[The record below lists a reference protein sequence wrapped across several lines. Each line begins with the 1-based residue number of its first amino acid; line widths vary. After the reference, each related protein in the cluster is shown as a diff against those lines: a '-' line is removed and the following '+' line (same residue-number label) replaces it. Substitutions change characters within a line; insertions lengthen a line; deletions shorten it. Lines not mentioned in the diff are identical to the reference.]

1 VLTNLTNIA
10 RKSITFTNMLID
22 THTHIYVDAFDNDR
36 DAAIKRAMAAG
47 VSQLILPAIDSK
59 TTAIM
64 HEVKRNYSGYV
75 HLMMGL
81 HPTHV
86 GLNADEELTHVKEQ
100 LDSHSFVAVGE
111 IGMDLYWDKTY
122 QSQQQEAFYRQIN
135 WALAADLPIVIHCR
149 DAFPPVFEVLEGFK
163 DSRLRGVFHCFT
175 GTKADAQRALELNFY
190 LGIGGVIT
198 FKNGKIDQ
206 FLSDFPIEKMLLET
220 DSPYLAPTPYRGKR
234 NESAYLPIV
243 ADKMAKLFEISVA
256 DIARI
261 TSKNA
266 KQLFDLL

>member
-1 VLTNLTNIA
+1 
-10 RKSITFTNMLID
+10 MLID
-22 THTHIYVDAFDNDR
+22 THTHIYVDAFDDDR
-36 DAAIKRAMAAG
+36 DEAIKRAMSAG

-64 HEVKRNYSGYV
+64 HEVKRNYSDYV

-100 LDSHSFVAVGE
+100 LDAHSFVAVGE

-149 DAFPPVFEVLEGFK
+149 DAFAPVFEVLEGFK
-163 DSRLRGVFHCFT
+163 DARLRGVFHCFT

-190 LGIGGVIT
+190 LGIGGVVT

-243 ADKMAKLFEISVA
+243 ADKMAKLFDISVA
-256 DIARI
+256 EIARI

>member
-1 VLTNLTNIA
+1 
-10 RKSITFTNMLID
+10 MLID
-22 THTHIYVDAFDNDR
+22 THTHIYVDAFDDDR
-36 DAAIKRAMAAG
+36 DEAIKRAMAAG
-47 VSQLILPAIDSK
+47 VSQIILPAIDSK

-64 HEVKRNYSGYV
+64 HEIKRNYSGYV

-86 GLNADEELTHVKEQ
+86 GLNADDELAHVKEQ
-100 LDSHSFVAVGE
+100 LDAHSFVAVGE
-111 IGMDLYWDKTY
+111 IGMDLYWDRTY
-122 QSQQQEAFYRQIN
+122 QSQQQDAFYRQIN

-149 DAFPPVFEVLEGFK
+149 DAFAPVFEVLEGFK
-163 DSRLRGVFHCFT
+163 DARLRGVFHCFT

-190 LGIGGVIT
+190 LGIGGVVT

-256 DIARI
+256 EIARI

>member
-1 VLTNLTNIA
+1 
-10 RKSITFTNMLID
+10 MLID
-22 THTHIYVDAFDNDR
+22 THTHIYVDAFDDDR
-36 DAAIKRAMAAG
+36 DEAIKRAMSAG

-64 HEVKRNYSGYV
+64 HEVKRNYSDYV

-100 LDSHSFVAVGE
+100 LDAHSFVAVGE

-122 QSQQQEAFYRQIN
+122 QSQQQEAFNRQIN

-149 DAFPPVFEVLEGFK
+149 DAFAPVFEVLEGFK

-190 LGIGGVIT
+190 LGIGGVVT

-243 ADKMAKLFEISVA
+243 AHKMAKLFEISVTE
-256 DIARI
+256 IARI

>member
-1 VLTNLTNIA
+1 
-10 RKSITFTNMLID
+10 MLID
-22 THTHIYVDAFDNDR
+22 THTHIYVDAFDDDR
-36 DAAIKRAMAAG
+36 DEAIKRAMSAG

-64 HEVKRNYSGYV
+64 HEVKRNYSDYV

-100 LDSHSFVAVGE
+100 LDAHSFVAVGE

-149 DAFPPVFEVLEGFK
+149 DAFAPVFEVLEGFK
-163 DSRLRGVFHCFT
+163 DARLRGVFHCFT

-190 LGIGGVIT
+190 LGIGGVVT

-206 FLSDFPIEKMLLET
+206 FLSDFPIEKILLET

-243 ADKMAKLFEISVA
+243 ADKMAKLFDISVA
-256 DIARI
+256 EIARI

>member
-1 VLTNLTNIA
+1 
-10 RKSITFTNMLID
+10 MLID
-22 THTHIYVDAFDNDR
+22 THTHIYVDAFDDDR
-36 DAAIKRAMAAG
+36 DEAIKRAMSAG

-64 HEVKRNYSGYV
+64 HEVKRNYSDYV

-100 LDSHSFVAVGE
+100 LDAHSFVAVGE

-149 DAFPPVFEVLEGFK
+149 DAFAPVFEVLEGFK

-190 LGIGGVIT
+190 LGIGGVLT

>member
-1 VLTNLTNIA
+1 
-10 RKSITFTNMLID
+10 MLID
-22 THTHIYVDAFDNDR
+22 THTHIYLNAFDDDR
-36 DAAIKRAMAAG
+36 DEAISRAQSVG

-59 TTAIM
+59 TTAMM
-64 HEVKRNYSGYV
+64 HKVKQDFPETI

-86 GLNADEELTHVKEQ
+86 GLNFEQELAHVKEQ
-100 LDSHSFVAVGE
+100 LDNHSFVAVGE

-122 QSQQQEAFYRQIN
+122 QILQQEAFSRQID
-135 WALAADLPIVIHCR
+135 WALDTNLPIVIHCR
-149 DAFPPVFEVLEGFK
+149 DAFEPIFEVLEGVN

-175 GTKADAQRALELNFY
+175 GTKDDAQRALDLGFY
-190 LGIGGVIT
+190 LGIGGVVT
-198 FKNGKIDQ
+198 FKNGKIDR
-206 FLSDFPIEKMLLET
+206 FLADFPIEKIVLET

-243 ADKMAKLFEISVA
+243 ANKMADVFETTPA
-256 DIARI
+256 EMARV

-266 KQLFDLL
+266 KELFDLA

>member
-1 VLTNLTNIA
+1 
-10 RKSITFTNMLID
+10 MLID
-22 THTHIYVDAFDNDR
+22 THTHIYVDAFDDDR
-36 DAAIKRAMAAG
+36 DEAIKRAMEAG
-47 VSQLILPAIDSK
+47 VSQIILPAIDSK

-64 HEVKRNYSGYV
+64 HEIKRNYSGYV

-86 GLNADEELTHVKEQ
+86 GLNADDELAHVKEQ
-100 LDSHSFVAVGE
+100 LDAHSFVAVGE

-122 QSQQQEAFYRQIN
+122 QSQQQDAFYRQIN

-149 DAFPPVFEVLEGFK
+149 DAFAPVFEVLEGFK
-163 DSRLRGVFHCFT
+163 DARLRGVFHCFT

-190 LGIGGVIT
+190 LGIGGVVT

-206 FLSDFPIEKMLLET
+206 FLSDFPIEKILLET

-256 DIARI
+256 EIARI

>member
-1 VLTNLTNIA
+1 MLINLTNIA
-10 RKSITFTNMLID
+10 RKSITFTHMLID
-22 THTHIYVDAFDNDR
+22 THTHIYVDAFDDDR
-36 DAAIKRAMAAG
+36 DEAIKRAMSAG

-64 HEVKRNYSGYV
+64 HEVKRNYSDYV

-100 LDSHSFVAVGE
+100 LDAHSFVAVGE

-149 DAFPPVFEVLEGFK
+149 DAFAPVFEVLESFK
-163 DSRLRGVFHCFT
+163 DARLRGVFHCFT

-190 LGIGGVIT
+190 LGIGGVVT

-256 DIARI
+256 EIARI

>member
-1 VLTNLTNIA
+1 
-10 RKSITFTNMLID
+10 MLID
-22 THTHIYVDAFDNDR
+22 THTHIYVDAFDDDR
-36 DAAIKRAMAAG
+36 DEAIKRAMSAG

-64 HEVKRNYSGYV
+64 HEVKRNYSDYV

-100 LDSHSFVAVGE
+100 LDAHSFVAVGE

-149 DAFPPVFEVLEGFK
+149 DAFAPVFEVLEGFK
-163 DSRLRGVFHCFT
+163 DARLRGVFHCFT

-190 LGIGGVIT
+190 LGIGGVVT

>member
-1 VLTNLTNIA
+1 MLTNLTNIA

-149 DAFPPVFEVLEGFK
+149 DAFAPVFEVLEGFK

>member
-1 VLTNLTNIA
+1 
-10 RKSITFTNMLID
+10 MLID
-22 THTHIYVDAFDNDR
+22 THTHIYVDAFDDDR
-36 DAAIKRAMAAG
+36 DEAIKRAMSAG

-64 HEVKRNYSGYV
+64 HEIKRNYSGYV

-86 GLNADEELTHVKEQ
+86 GLNADDELAHVKEQ
-100 LDSHSFVAVGE
+100 LDAHSFVAVGE

-149 DAFPPVFEVLEGFK
+149 DAFAPVFEVLEGFK
-163 DSRLRGVFHCFT
+163 DARLRGVFHCFT

-190 LGIGGVIT
+190 LGIGGVVT

-243 ADKMAKLFEISVA
+243 ADKMAKLFEISVS

>member
-1 VLTNLTNIA
+1 
-10 RKSITFTNMLID
+10 MLID
-22 THTHIYVDAFDNDR
+22 THTHIYVDAFDDDR
-36 DAAIKRAMAAG
+36 DEAIKRAMSAG

-100 LDSHSFVAVGE
+100 LDAHSFVAVGE

-149 DAFPPVFEVLEGFK
+149 DAFAPVFEVLEGFK
-163 DSRLRGVFHCFT
+163 DARLRGVFHCFT

-190 LGIGGVIT
+190 LGIGGVVT

-256 DIARI
+256 EIARI

>member
-1 VLTNLTNIA
+1 
-10 RKSITFTNMLID
+10 
-22 THTHIYVDAFDNDR
+22 
-36 DAAIKRAMAAG
+36 
-47 VSQLILPAIDSK
+47 
-59 TTAIM
+59 M
-64 HEVKRNYSGYV
+64 HEIKRNYSGYV

-86 GLNADEELTHVKEQ
+86 GLNADDELAHVKEQ
-100 LDSHSFVAVGE
+100 LDAHSFVAVGE
-111 IGMDLYWDKTY
+111 IGMDLYWDRTY
-122 QSQQQEAFYRQIN
+122 QSQQQDAFYRQIN

-149 DAFPPVFEVLEGFK
+149 DAFAPVFEVLEGFK
-163 DSRLRGVFHCFT
+163 DARLRGVFHCFT

-190 LGIGGVIT
+190 LGIGGVVT

-256 DIARI
+256 EIARI

>member
-1 VLTNLTNIA
+1 
-10 RKSITFTNMLID
+10 MLID
-22 THTHIYVDAFDNDR
+22 THTHIYADAFDDDR
-36 DAAIKRAMAAG
+36 DEAIKRAIAAG

-64 HEVKRNYSGYV
+64 HEVKRKYPGYI

-86 GLNADEELTHVKEQ
+86 GFNADEELAHVKEQ
-100 LDSHSFVAVGE
+100 LDAHSFVAVGE

-122 QSQQQEAFYRQIN
+122 QSQQQEAFSRQIN

-149 DAFPPVFEVLEGFK
+149 DAFAPVFEVLEGFK
-163 DSRLRGVFHCFT
+163 DARLRGVFHCFT

-190 LGIGGVIT
+190 LGIGGVVT

-256 DIARI
+256 EIARI

>member
-1 VLTNLTNIA
+1 
-10 RKSITFTNMLID
+10 MLID

-64 HEVKRNYSGYV
+64 HEVKRNYSSYV

-86 GLNADEELTHVKEQ
+86 GLNANEELTHVKEQ

-149 DAFPPVFEVLEGFK
+149 DAFAPVFEVLEGFK

-190 LGIGGVIT
+190 LGIGGVLT